1 MYQMTIPTRY
11 GHFFLSIQGAAMAD
25 MYGAL
30 CSNHFKVKDPDA
42 FKKWFDESVRFGD
55 DTQLYIAPEL
65 LFDANDVT
73 AEPILGPVCCTLKG
87 HEMYPNAY
95 PGRPQTDD
103 DNDPVCWD
111 LDEFA
116 AIMRTHLLPDETFR
130 LLAVGNEKLRYVQAT
145 HLIISHTKVEFN
157 DYFEGD

>member
-1 MYQMTIPTRY
+1 
-11 GHFFLSIQGAAMAD
+11 MAD

-30 CSNHFKVKDPDA
+30 CSNYFKVKDPDA
-42 FKKWFDESVRFGD
+42 FKKWFDKSVRFGD
-55 DTQLYIAPEL
+55 DTHLYIAPQL

-73 AEPILGPVCCTLKG
+73 AEPTLGPVRCILRG
-87 HEMYPNAY
+87 YEMYPNAF
-95 PGRPQTDD
+95 PGWPQTEDESD
-103 DNDPVCWD
+103 TDGWD
-111 LDEFA
+111 LDAFA